1 MAVSLDKY
9 ATGSYPFPKDEIN
22 PKEKTAEW
30 GRKWLEAMYSRWKQG
45 RAAIPFSDINE
56 MQELR
61 AIADGRQNVLQYQTI
76 LLEESEPGTDL
87 KGFMNINWDIPAI
100 MPKFLRVVEGMLEQT
115 DHQVV
120 ATAVD
125 PTSTDEREAIK
136 LDMMY
141 RMKFRE
147 AVSYIEK
154 GMGIDRSGEYIPE
167 TMEELNLYDGA
178 GGFKLAKET
187 EIEQGLD
194 YTFYIS
200 QWKEIKKKLIRDL
213 CVINCAGTKDF
224 VDPYTQKVRTRY
236 VDPLCFVGQYS
247 KFWDHRNMEYGGE
260 IIQVAI
266 SEIRKMKI
274 PGVTENELLELAKTY
289 NGYSGNITIDNLSFD
304 TATGSGNYDSFL
316 VDVLD
321 GEWMSVDSQYKTTR
335 TNKYGNEIM
344 YDEEWGKVYDTEKK
358 KTTKYDIKV
367 VYKGKWIIGTEYVYD
382 FGLQNDIP
390 RPEKKEVSLSFHLY
404 KLPYRSL
411 VSLSETYVHQMV
423 LAFFKL
429 QNAIAMA
436 SPPGIAIEFTSLQ
449 NMSLEK
455 NKMEPL
461 ELLKIRRQTG
471 DLIYRATT
479 HKGVPNTPGG
489 WKPIQELQGGIGN
502 QLNEF
507 ITLFEA
513 NTNAIREVTGINQ
526 IADASSPDPNMPVGG
541 SEMAMAATNNA
552 LRPIYSAYINLKERS
567 AKNISMRLQLL
578 IKNNNEAY
586 KGYMPILGKIGVQVI
601 SVGADTVD
609 ADYYIKYEA
618 RPTDKRKAVI
628 LQAATSAMSPDRDGV
643 IGIELP
649 DFLLIERLLEG
660 GNLKYAEAYLNYKSK
675 KNKERQLQL
684 QRENMQID
692 SERSQEDIQ
701 LKAEMSAQE
710 NSMKEKT
717 KTDNQIRLYAS
728 KKEID
733 DKFAQKEHER
743 KKELLALEASLG
755 IVSDTAKTQGMTTK

>member
-489 WKPIQELQGGIGN
+489 WKSIQELP
-502 QLNEF
+502 EC
-507 ITLFEA
+507 
-513 NTNAIREVTGINQ
+513 
-526 IADASSPDPNMPVGG
+526 
-541 SEMAMAATNNA
+541 
-552 LRPIYSAYINLKERS
+552 
-567 AKNISMRLQLL
+567 
-578 IKNNNEAY
+578 
-586 KGYMPILGKIGVQVI
+586 
-601 SVGADTVD
+601 
-609 ADYYIKYEA
+609 
-618 RPTDKRKAVI
+618 
-628 LQAATSAMSPDRDGV
+628 
-643 IGIELP
+643 
-649 DFLLIERLLEG
+649 
-660 GNLKYAEAYLNYKSK
+660 
-675 KNKERQLQL
+675 
-684 QRENMQID
+684 
-692 SERSQEDIQ
+692 
-701 LKAEMSAQE
+701 
-710 NSMKEKT
+710 
-717 KTDNQIRLYAS
+717 
-728 KKEID
+728 
-733 DKFAQKEHER
+733 
-743 KKELLALEASLG
+743 
-755 IVSDTAKTQGMTTK
+755 